1 MPLTSTQERPYDGR
15 TDLRQTKVKL
25 CFREASLCLLV
36 ICRSCCCANLINLL
50 LLDRDHNFAQLCAPD
65 SFCARQGHLL
75 LRLFHYCL
83 RLVDGDPVVGR
94 INNKQDLRM
103 MRRREVRKRISG
115 DYRSLLRRQLGLILF
130 RHSAIIRTGDKALVT
145 SAMDEEF
152 PILGV

>member
-1 MPLTSTQERPYDGR
+1 MPLTWTQERPYDGR

-94 INNKQDLRM
+94 INNEQDLRM

-115 DYRSLLRRQLGLILF
+115 GNRSLPRRQLGLILF
-130 RHSAIIRTGDKALVT
+130 HHSAIIRTGDKALVT
-145 SAMDEEF
+145 GALDEEF
-152 PILGV
+152 PTLGV

>member
-1 MPLTSTQERPYDGR
+1 MPLTSTQERPCDGR

-25 CFREASLCLLV
+25 CFRVASLCLLV
-36 ICRSCCCANLINLL
+36 CRSCCCANLINLL
-50 LLDRDHNFAQLCAPD
+50 LLDRDHNFAQLHAPD
-65 SFCARQGHLL
+65 SFCARQGHPLF
-75 LRLFHYCL
+75 RLFHYCL

-94 INNKQDLRM
+94 INNEQDLRM

-115 DYRSLLRRQLGLILF
+115 GYRSLLRRQLGLILF

-145 SAMDEEF
+145 SALDEEF

>member
-36 ICRSCCCANLINLL
+36 ICRSCCCACSIETTTSL
-50 LLDRDHNFAQLCAPD
+50 
-65 SFCARQGHLL
+65 SCARQGHLL

-94 INNKQDLRM
+94 INNEQDLRM

-115 DYRSLLRRQLGLILF
+115 GYRSLLRRQLGLLLF

-145 SAMDEEF
+145 SALDEEF